1 MRFPKQQCAS
11 QNSSALPKT
20 ALTAAGYLAIERAAE
35 TKSEFFEGEMFAITG
50 TTKNHARIVMNLS
63 CELSARLKGRT
74 CEPFATDL
82 RVKVE
87 ANGLYTSPRP
97 RGRLR

>member
-11 QNSSALPKT
+11 QT